1 MALLRHLLLFWIIC
15 VLPSQA
21 SALDLGQSK
30 PLSRLGEPL
39 ELLIPLDNLGSVA
52 PVNLFPLLA
61 GVEAFSY
68 FKLTQDADRSRLTF
82 SISDVEGKPHLIIR
96 SATPWTKQNFATV
109 VEIITPNDQ
118 QNFLV
123 AATIQP
129 KVTAKKSSKPALT
142 EPPITSVSPAL
153 IVPKPKPSESPT
165 ARVIAVKGGD
175 TMWRI
180 VERLKTSD
188 STVEQVIVALYET
201 NPRAFEIGNI
211 NALKKGATLA
221 LSENYLSELANT
233 SALDAQTIFKAHMKE
248 PKRDF
253 RLQGNIENPPSDIA
267 NPVPELQIDRGV
279 VITQNPPAPAPA
291 SQNSGVS
298 SP

>member
-1 MALLRHLLLFWIIC
+1 M
-15 VLPSQA
+15 PSQA

-39 ELLIPLDNLGSVA
+39 ELLVPLENLGSVA
-52 PVNLFPLLA
+52 PLNLFPLLA
-61 GVEAFSY
+61 NVEAFSS
-68 FKLTQDADRSRLTF
+68 FKLTQDADLSRLTF
-82 SISDVEGKPHLIIR
+82 SISDVQGKPHLIIR
-96 SATPWTKQNFATV
+96 SAAPWMKQNFAIV

-129 KVTAKKSSKPALT
+129 KLTVKKPIKPELK
-142 EPPITSVSPAL
+142 EPPRTSITPAL
-153 IVPKPKPSESPT
+153 IIAEPRPSESPT
-165 ARVIAVKGGD
+165 ERVITVKSGD

-180 VERLKTSD
+180 AERLKTSD

-221 LSENYLSELANT
+221 LSENYLTELANSST
-233 SALDAQTIFKAHMKE
+233 LDALTIFKAHMKE

-253 RLQGNIENPPSDIA
+253 RLQGNIENSPSDIA
-267 NPVPELQIDRGV
+267 NPVSVTELQIDRSV
-279 VITQNPPAPAPA
+279 VTIKDSPAPAPAPA
-291 SQNSGVS
+291 SV
-298 SP
+298 PAPVPAPT

>member
-1 MALLRHLLLFWIIC
+1 MALLRHLFVFLIIC

-39 ELLIPLDNLGSVA
+39 ELLIPLENLGSVA

-61 GVEAFSY
+61 SVEAFSS
-68 FKLTQDADRSRLTF
+68 FKLTQDADLSRLTF
-82 SISDVEGKPHLIIR
+82 SISDVQGKPNLIIR
-96 SATPWTKQNFATV
+96 SATPWMKQNFATV

-129 KVTAKKSSKPALT
+129 KSTAKKPTIAALK
-142 EPPITSVSPAL
+142 EPLRIATSPAV
-153 IVPKPKPSESPT
+153 IVAGRKLPESST
-165 ARVIAVKGGD
+165 ERVITVKSGD
-175 TMWRI
+175 TMWKI
-180 VERLKTSD
+180 AERLKTSD
-188 STVEQVIVALYET
+188 SIVEQVIVALYET

-221 LSENYLSELANT
+221 LSENYLTELANT
-233 SALDAQTIFKAHMKE
+233 STLNAQTIFKAHMKE

-253 RLQGNIENPPSDIA
+253 RLEGNIENSPSELA
-267 NPVPELQIDRGV
+267 NPLSVAELQIARCCD
-279 VITQNPPAPAPA
+279 N
-291 SQNSGVS
+291 
-298 SP
+298 